1 MQHLA
6 RWCFTHRR
14 SVLLAWLALAV
25 GTTVLGSS
33 VGSNYNANFTLK
45 GSEAADAVS
54 LLEKSAPKSSGSV
67 SQIVVATKTGK
78 VTDQQVRQRVSAA
91 LARVSR
97 LPHVGTIDS
106 PYGPDAA
113 AQISKDGTVAFA
125 NVTFD
130 ELSNRLPV
138 PDIQRVVDV
147 AKTAGTSN
155 VQVELGGDPIERINQ
170 AGTGGLPIGLG
181 LAAIVLFIAFGSLMA
196 TAVPLVAAGFALVTG
211 VAAMGL
217 LSNAISMPDFSTQ
230 LALLLGLGV
239 GVDYALFIVT
249 RYRQALMRGLS
260 SEDATVQSLDTSG
273 RAVLFAGMTVC
284 IALLGMLAL
293 RVSVLGG
300 VGIAASVVVA
310 FTVLA
315 ALTST
320 PALLG
325 FIGLRALTRR
335 ARRALAAGELSAGD
349 ESPAWRRWADVLRAR
364 PALMAGLATA
374 LMLLI
379 AVPFLSIRVGSTDAG
394 SDPSSTTTRKAYDLL
409 AAGFGP
415 GFNGPLQLVARVDQ
429 PGQRRQFEQVVKT
442 VGRVAGVQSTTP
454 PVVVGGGVAVA
465 EVVPTGS
472 PQDASTSALVAS
484 LRKQVLP
491 TASHGKVRVLV
502 SGQTALFA
510 DFTSIISAKLPLFI
524 GVVVLLSF
532 ALLMAVFRSLLIP
545 LVAAAMN
552 LLSAGAAFGTVTAV
566 FQWGWLGGLIGVSR
580 TGPIDAFVPVIIFA
594 ILFGLSMD
602 YQVFLVSRIYESWH
616 HTKDNTKA
624 VTHGLAATGRTITA
638 AAAIMVLVFG
648 AFVLGGEHI
657 IKVFGLGLASAVLL
671 DALVVRSM
679 LTPALMLVIGERQWS
694 LPKGLDRLLPHLNV
708 EGDVRGPAMPPAS
721 A

>member
-1 MQHLA
+1 MQRLA
-6 RWCFTHRR
+6 RWCFSHRR
-14 SVLLAWLALAV
+14 YVLLAWLALAV

-33 VGSNYNANFTLK
+33 VGTNYNANFTLN
-45 GSEAADAVS
+45 GSQAADAFS
-54 LLEKSAPKSSGSV
+54 LLEKSAPKSSGST
-67 SQIVVATKTGK
+67 SQIVVATKSGR
-78 VTDQQVRQRVSAA
+78 VTDPQVRQRVSAA
-91 LARVSR
+91 LVRVSR
-97 LPHVGTIDS
+97 LPHVGTVDS
-106 PYGPDAA
+106 PYGPNAT

-130 ELSNRLPV
+130 ELSDKLPV
-138 PDIQRVVDV
+138 ADIQRVVDL
-147 AKTAGTSN
+147 AKTAATPS
-155 VQVELGGDPIERINQ
+155 VQVELGGDPIERINP

-196 TAVPLVAAGFALVTG
+196 TALPLVAAGFALVTG

-249 RYRQALMRGLS
+249 RYRQGLMRGLS
-260 SEDATVQSLDTSG
+260 SGDATVQSLDTSG

-315 ALTST
+315 ALTLT

-325 FIGLRALTRR
+325 FIGLRALPRR
-335 ARRALAAGELSAGD
+335 ARRALSAGELSAGD
-349 ESPAWRRWADVLRAR
+349 ESPAWRRWADLLRAR

-415 GFNGPLQLVARVDQ
+415 GFNGPLQLVARVGQ
-429 PGQRRQFEQVVKT
+429 PGQRRQFDRVVTT
-442 VGRVAGVQSTTP
+442 VGRVAGVQSTTQP
-454 PVVVGGGVAVA
+454 AVVGGGVAVA
-465 EVVPTGS
+465 EVIPTRS
-472 PQDASTSALVAS
+472 PQDASTSTLVTS

-491 TASHGKVRVLV
+491 AASQGKVRV
-502 SGQTALFA
+502 
-510 DFTSIISAKLPLFI
+510 
-524 GVVVLLSF
+524 
-532 ALLMAVFRSLLIP
+532 
-545 LVAAAMN
+545 
-552 LLSAGAAFGTVTAV
+552 
-566 FQWGWLGGLIGVSR
+566 
-580 TGPIDAFVPVIIFA
+580 
-594 ILFGLSMD
+594 
-602 YQVFLVSRIYESWH
+602 LVSRIYESWH
-616 HTKDNTKA
+616 HTKENTEA
-624 VTHGLAATGRTITA
+624 VTPGLAATGRTITA

-648 AFVLGGEHI
+648 AFILGGEHI
-657 IKVFGLGLASAVLL
+657 IKVFGVGLASAVLL
-671 DALVVRSM
+671 DALIVRST
-679 LTPALMLVIGERQWS
+679 LTPALILVIGERQWS
-694 LPKGLDRLLPHLNV
+694 LPKGLDRLLPHLDV
-708 EGDVRGPAMPPAS
+708 EGDVRRPAMPPTS